1 MAVENKKTIGTKD
14 FNQMK
19 LSAIFSPRKVLL
31 EPNNDLVYE
40 WEDVFASTL
49 DIPIIY
55 DKKIRNNRWTKHL
68 PFQLDVIT
76 PRINVLS
83 IEMVTY
89 RHNGL
94 NKKNVIPWIVD
105 FYLRTPTQLNNF
117 YRNFSKNPIIYIS
130 SREAYEFLLEH
141 GCPLNIAHLPLSLPD
156 KYAVTPDTLFE
167 KEYDLVLFGRQ
178 NPVLREW
185 MFKYEGTHP
194 DIKYI
199 SSRREGNSW
208 CYYTNSGERIGQLAE
223 RDEYISFTRKS
234 KAAFF
239 STQGMDVG
247 PKRSNGFNQ
256 VTPRFLEL
264 LSCGCHIIARY
275 PKNADTDFFRLEDM
289 TVRVNSYE
297 EFESALDRARM
308 EPCDMV
314 GNARY
319 LQQHYTSNRVDAMA
333 SIIANL

>member
-1 MAVENKKTIGTKD
+1 MNLQAV
-14 FNQMK
+14 
-19 LSAIFSPRKVLL
+19 FSPRKVLL

-40 WEDVFASTL
+40 WEDVFAEKL
-49 DIPIIY
+49 GVPILY
-55 DKKIRNNRWTKHL
+55 DRNIRNNRWTKHIPIPL
-68 PFQLDVIT
+68 NFLTPDVT
-76 PRINVLS
+76 LLS

-94 NKKNVIPWIVD
+94 NKKNVVPWIVD
-105 FYLRTPTQLNNF
+105 FYLRTPAQLKTF
-117 YRNFSKNPIIYIS
+117 YRTFSKNPIIFIS
-130 SREAYEFLLEH
+130 SREAYEFLLEN

-185 MFKYEGTHP
+185 LFKYEGTHP

-199 SSRREGNSW
+199 SRRQEGDSW

-223 RDEYISFTRKS
+223 RDDYISFTRKS

-264 LSCGCHIIARY
+264 LSSGCHIISRY
-275 PKNADTDFFRLEDM
+275 PENADTDFFRLEDM

-297 EFESALDRARM
+297 EFEAALDKSRSA
-308 EPCDMV
+308 PCDMARY
-314 GNARY
+314 ARY